1 MSIQF
6 DTIPSDILLP
16 LVYMEFAGRAPT
28 AAGALVNPTVFLGQ
42 KLAAG
47 SATAGTRVRVQ
58 SVSDAVTLFGQGSV
72 LHRMAI
78 KFFLANPGGDLY
90 AIPLAD
96 DGGGT
101 AGSVTITATGTATAA
116 GTLYLR
122 VGDTLVEVAIASG
135 TVHTDV
141 GALIEAALDLVGDL
155 PVTTAS
161 ATNVATVTSRHK
173 GTVGNQVPVTI
184 NALGQAG
191 GEDLPAG
198 ISIAISAT
206 LPSNGATDPTSATW
220 ITGMGDDAYDVVC
233 PALTT
238 SGMMSVLKTEMARRW
253 GPLVAVE
260 GHAIAAV
267 LDSAGDLAT
276 YALARNDKH
285 LTVLGIKETA
295 GWLTPA
301 FEIAASAAGV
311 AALYLGNDPGAPLQG
326 LQLPG
331 CVCTGTAFTATE
343 RQTLAE
349 AGCATLTVQ
358 SGDVYLESEV
368 TTYTLDGSSQP
379 DAAWQYT
386 QNPYLLQRFKRRV
399 KARLVARFPRFKL
412 TDDGN
417 PTKAGQRVTTPKT
430 IKGEIVA
437 EYSDM
442 VGDGQMENLAA
453 FKASLIVE
461 RNATNRN
468 RVDVLAR
475 PDLINQLRVVA
486 IRTEFEV

>member
-6 DTIPSDILLP
+6 DDIPADILLP

-28 AAGALVNPTVFLGQ
+28 AAGALTNPTLFLGQ
-42 KLAAG
+42 KLSTG
-47 SATAGTRVRVQ
+47 TATASVRTRVQ
-58 SVSDAVTLFGQGSV
+58 SVSDAVTLFGQGSI

-78 KFFLANPGGDLY
+78 KFFAANPGGDLY

-96 DGGGT
+96 DVGGT

-116 GTLYLR
+116 GTLFLR

-135 TVHTDV
+135 TVHTDI
-141 GALIEAALDLVGDL
+141 GALIEAAFDAVADL

-173 GTVGNQVPVTI
+173 GTVGNQVPFTI

-191 GEDLPAG
+191 GETLPAG

-206 LPSNGATDPTSATW
+206 HPANGATDPTSATW
-220 ITGMGDDAYDVVC
+220 ITDMGDVAFDVVC
-233 PALTT
+233 PSLAT
-238 SGMMSVLKTEMARRW
+238 SGMMGVLKTEMARRW
-253 GPLVAVE
+253 GPLVGVE
-260 GHAIAAV
+260 GHVVAAMM
-267 LDSAGDLAT
+267 DSAGDLAT
-276 YALARNDKH
+276 YTLARNDKH
-285 LTVLGIKETA
+285 ATVLGIKESDS
-295 GWLTPA
+295 WLTPA
-301 FEIAASAAGV
+301 FELAASAAGIV
-311 AALYLGNDPGAPLQG
+311 SRYLGNDPGAPLQG

-331 CVCTGTAFTATE
+331 CVSAGAGFTATE

-349 AGCATLTVQ
+349 AGCATMTIQ
-358 SGDVYLESEV
+358 SGDVYLEAEV

-399 KARLVARFPRFKL
+399 KSRLVSRFPRFKL

-442 VGDGQMENLAA
+442 VGDGQMENLDA
-453 FKASLIVE
+453 FKASLVVE

>member
-1 MSIQF
+1 MSVQF
-6 DTIPSDILLP
+6 DSIPDGILLP

-28 AAGALVNPTVFLGQ
+28 PSGALVNPTVFLGQ
-42 KLAAG
+42 MRSTG
-47 SATAGTRVRVQ
+47 IATAGTRVSVH
-58 SVSDAVTLFGQGSV
+58 SVSHAVMLFGQGSI

-78 KFFLANPGGDLY
+78 KFFAANPGGDLY

-96 DGGGT
+96 DGAGT
-101 AGSVTITATGTATAA
+101 AASVTFTATGTATAA
-116 GTLYLR
+116 GTLFIR
-122 VGDTLVEVAIASG
+122 VGDTLVEVAIPSG
-135 TVHTDV
+135 TVNTDV
-141 GALIEAALDLVGDL
+141 GALIEAALDAVGDL

-161 ATNVATVTSRHK
+161 STNVATVTCRHK
-173 GTVGNQVPVTI
+173 GTIGNQIPFTI

-191 GEDLPAG
+191 GETFPAG

-206 LPSNGATDPTSATW
+206 HPSNGATDPTSATW
-220 ITGMGDDAYDVVC
+220 ITGMGDDAYDVIV
-233 PALTT
+233 PSLTT
-238 SGMMSVLKTEMARRW
+238 SGMMGVLKTETARRW

-260 GHAIAAV
+260 GHAIAVV

-276 YALARNDKH
+276 YAAARNDKH
-285 LTVLGIKETA
+285 LTVFGAKESA

-311 AALYLGNDPGAPLQG
+311 AALALGNDPGAPLQG

-331 CVCTGTAFTATE
+331 CVCTGTNFTAAE
-343 RQTLAE
+343 RQTLAT
-349 AGCATLTVQ
+349 AGCATMTVQ
-358 SGDVYLESEV
+358 AGDIYLESEV
-368 TTYTLDGSSQP
+368 TTYTLDASSQP
-379 DAAWQYT
+379 DAAWQYI
-386 QNPYLLQRFKRRV
+386 QNPFLLQRFKRRV
-399 KARLVARFPRFKL
+399 KARLVSRFPRFKL

-442 VGDGQMENLAA
+442 VGDGQMENLDA
-453 FKASLIVE
+453 FKASLVVE